1 MEDVTDLSAVS
12 LEAAPHVSD
21 TKETQPMNQEERSER
36 SRAQILEAALKLF
49 SHRGYGAT
57 SVRDIA
63 DDARACRRGTST
75 IISPTRRR
83 SSASCSTSTFQAMS
97 SPEFPFNRALATGTF
112 PENLEELGRAAR
124 ETVKDYREYVALIY
138 VDVVEF
144 DGTHIRKFYADMSQR
159 FDTFMKSHGMEDAL
173 AGRLQDGL
181 SPISAVM
188 LATRIFYNY
197 FSIEILFGVKDHFGK
212 NTDEVVGEISR
223 ILRSGMLKNGHTR
236 KRRGP
241 EALTPPAAGHC
252 EPPQTRNGI
261 RRSFRAFC
269 AVSTREKPSRCAA
282 PAALRSSFCSQRAPL
297 PHKSRKRSTCTSWRC
312 RSRSSTGPA
321 IRYAV

>member
-1 MEDVTDLSAVS
+1 
-12 LEAAPHVSD
+12 
-21 TKETQPMNQEERSER
+21 MNQEERSER
-36 SRAQILEAALKLF
+36 SRTQILESALKLF

-63 DDARACRRGTST
+63 EDAGVSKGNVYHHFSDKETIFRALLDQY
-75 IISPTRRR
+75 
-83 SSASCSTSTFQAMS
+83 FQAMS

-112 PENLEELGRAAR
+112 PENLEELGKAAR

-144 DGTHIRKFYADMSQR
+144 DGTHIRKFYADMARR
-159 FDTFMKSHGMEDAL
+159 FDSFIKQHGMEDDL

-223 ILRSGMLKNGHTR
+223 ILRSGML
-236 KRRGP
+236 
-241 EALTPPAAGHC
+241 
-252 EPPQTRNGI
+252 RN
-261 RRSFRAFC
+261 A
-269 AVSTREKPSRCAA
+269 
-282 PAALRSSFCSQRAPL
+282 
-297 PHKSRKRSTCTSWRC
+297 
-312 RSRSSTGPA
+312 
-321 IRYAV
+321 

>member
-1 MEDVTDLSAVS
+1 MT
-12 LEAAPHVSD
+12 
-21 TKETQPMNQEERSER
+21 QEERSER
-36 SRAQILEAALKLF
+36 SRAQILDAALKLF

-63 DDARACRRGTST
+63 EDAGVSKGNVYHHFADKETIFRALLDQY
-75 IISPTRRR
+75 
-83 SSASCSTSTFQAMS
+83 FQAMS

-124 ETVKDYREYVALIY
+124 STVQDYRAYVALIY

-144 DGTHIRKFYADMSQR
+144 DGTHIRKFYGDMALR
-159 FDTFMKSHGMEDAL
+159 FDAFMKKHGMEAEL

-223 ILRSGMLKNGHTR
+223 ILRNGMLKTAAPR
-236 KRRGP
+236 KR
-241 EALTPPAAGHC
+241 
-252 EPPQTRNGI
+252 
-261 RRSFRAFC
+261 
-269 AVSTREKPSRCAA
+269 
-282 PAALRSSFCSQRAPL
+282 
-297 PHKSRKRSTCTSWRC
+297 
-312 RSRSSTGPA
+312 
-321 IRYAV
+321 

>member
-1 MEDVTDLSAVS
+1 
-12 LEAAPHVSD
+12 
-21 TKETQPMNQEERSER
+21 MNQEERSER
-36 SRAQILEAALKLF
+36 SRTQILESALKLF

-63 DDARACRRGTST
+63 EDAGLSKGNVYHHFSDKETIFRALLDQY
-75 IISPTRRR
+75 
-83 SSASCSTSTFQAMS
+83 FQAMS
-97 SPEFPFNRALATGTF
+97 NPDFPFNRALATGTF
-112 PENLEELGRAAR
+112 PENLEELGKAAR

-144 DGTHIRKFYADMSQR
+144 DGTHIRKFYADMARR
-159 FDTFMKSHGMEDAL
+159 FDAFMKKHGMEDDL

-223 ILRSGMLKNGHTR
+223 ILRSGMLRNGAGT
-236 KRRGP
+236 KRR
-241 EALTPPAAGHC
+241 
-252 EPPQTRNGI
+252 
-261 RRSFRAFC
+261 RRI
-269 AVSTREKPSRCAA
+269 SRPKTA
-282 PAALRSSFCSQRAPL
+282 
-297 PHKSRKRSTCTSWRC
+297 TDT
-312 RSRSSTGPA
+312 
-321 IRYAV
+321 